1 MIAEINAKTA
11 SQESAAIARSSRA
24 VVMSASS
31 LSGQDDR
38 ASRVAKGS
46 PGQVCMRSLARVIG
60 EGARAC
66 GANMG
71 SSRRAV
77 MSGSAPTPGLDK
89 QGPVLLLP
97 SEYCPIYGKDLV
109 NAVGRLAV
117 YPHAA
122 GSLSGETVTA
132 RDGYPR
138 RGGERSGQL
147 GRPTLRHQTS
157 EQCSVFVKSK
167 VWQSKGGLYR
177 EPPDFAVLVSN
188 KNRLA
193 ALPVR
198 NRVNMIGRWIAF
210 RCFRVGKRNQESETG
225 WSNAD
230 FLPDFSD

>member
-1 MIAEINAKTA
+1 MPGSTPT
-11 SQESAAIARSSRA
+11 SGVDQQVQYSS
-24 VVMSASS
+24 
-31 LSGQDDR
+31 
-38 ASRVAKGS
+38 
-46 PGQVCMRSLARVIG
+46 
-60 EGARAC
+60 
-66 GANMG
+66 
-71 SSRRAV
+71 
-77 MSGSAPTPGLDK
+77 
-89 QGPVLLLP
+89 LP

-117 YPHAA
+117 YPLAA

-167 VWQSKGGLYR
+167 VWQSKGGPYR

-193 ALPVR
+193 ARPGR
-198 NRVNMIGRWIAF
+198 NRVHMVGRWIAF
-210 RCFRVGKRNQESETG
+210 RCIRIGKRNQESETG
-225 WSNAD
+225 WNNAD